1 MPSLNPV
8 SGTLGNARAAHLLRR
23 TLFGFTPAV
32 RQQFAGL
39 TSQAAVDLLFT
50 LPQPPQAPL
59 DPLTNPLTTWI
70 GQTPVSEPFE
80 LDSVLLNW
88 WIAQMKNSGVSIHE
102 RLVYYLH
109 THVPTIIDRVSP
121 IDFIYYQ
128 LSLYRFYAFG
138 NFKKLMRAICIDN
151 AMLQHLD
158 GRLNVASAPQENFAR
173 EFFELFTVGKG
184 EQVSADNYT
193 TFTEQDVQS
202 ATALLT
208 GWDKDDTLASI
219 DPETLLPR
227 GRLKG
232 NGSVASQHALGAKAF
247 SAAFQNTVITS
258 SNSTVQ
264 SAENELSEFIDMVF
278 DQDSCAQHI
287 VRKLYRFFVFYQI
300 SEEAEVEIIQP
311 LASQLRNSG
320 YEIVTVLKTLLQSEH
335 FFDEDDTVF
344 QNDTR
349 GAIIKSPIE
358 MILNTL
364 NTFEIN
370 LPSEQTQNTLFHQ
383 TLSDIKSTFSRQGL
397 ELYYPYDVAGYDAY
411 FQFPMYN
418 RSWITPNYL
427 AERYK
432 FFERLLTGQV
442 PGLQFDFVNWVKLN
456 ISNPSNPD
464 IIIDEMIDILFPF
477 PPDSQRR
484 DFFRNS
490 VLLDNLSVI
499 NWQVEWASYVNQGND
514 AGVRVQL
521 ENLFLALT
529 QCPEYQIH

>member
-1 MPSLNPV
+1 
-8 SGTLGNARAAHLLRR
+8 
-23 TLFGFTPAV
+23 
-32 RQQFAGL
+32 
-39 TSQAAVDLLFT
+39 
-50 LPQPPQAPL
+50 
-59 DPLTNPLTTWI
+59 
-70 GQTPVSEPFE
+70 
-80 LDSVLLNW
+80 
-88 WIAQMKNSGVSIHE
+88 
-102 RLVYYLH
+102 
-109 THVPTIIDRVSP
+109 
-121 IDFIYYQ
+121 
-128 LSLYRFYAFG
+128 
-138 NFKKLMRAICIDN
+138 
-151 AMLQHLD
+151 
-158 GRLNVASAPQENFAR
+158 
-173 EFFELFTVGKG
+173 
-184 EQVSADNYT
+184 
-193 TFTEQDVQS
+193 
-202 ATALLT
+202 
-208 GWDKDDTLASI
+208 
-219 DPETLLPR
+219 
-227 GRLKG
+227 
-232 NGSVASQHALGAKAF
+232 
-247 SAAFQNTVITS
+247 
-258 SNSTVQ
+258 
-264 SAENELSEFIDMVF
+264 
-278 DQDSCAQHI
+278 
-287 VRKLYRFFVFYQI
+287 
-300 SEEAEVEIIQP
+300 
-311 LASQLRNSG
+311 
-320 YEIVTVLKTLLQSEH
+320 VTVLKTLLQSEH

-514 AGVRVQL
+514 AGVRIQL